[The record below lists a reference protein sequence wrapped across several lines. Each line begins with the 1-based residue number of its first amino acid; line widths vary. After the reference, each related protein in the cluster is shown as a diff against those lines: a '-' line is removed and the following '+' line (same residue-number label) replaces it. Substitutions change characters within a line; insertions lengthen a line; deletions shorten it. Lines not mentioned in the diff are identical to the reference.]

1 MTQPVE
7 DTSGAQALI
16 GQDLGGRY
24 KVVKLLGE
32 GGMGAVY
39 LGEQKLGQSL
49 RKVAIKTLH
58 PHLSHD
64 PKILARFER
73 ECETVAE
80 LQHPNTIQ
88 VFDFGKTDS
97 GILYIVMEYAEG
109 HSVAEDLE
117 KSGPMDP
124 PRVQKILE
132 QVCGSLEEAH
142 NHGIVHRDL
151 KPDNVLL
158 CERAGKKDWVEV
170 LDFGI
175 AKRGNEHDA
184 NEAKLT
190 QQGTVL
196 GTPPYMSPE
205 QFTGKPVD
213 ARSDIY
219 SLGVM
224 AYEMLSGK
232 LPFNGNTAW
241 EWASAHM
248 TAQPSPIESTGPLG
262 AKVPAP
268 MRNAITKA
276 LEKAPENRF
285 QSVKDF
291 YEAFSNGAVSVS
303 SSMTGARPSA
313 EPPRASPKTEIGAPM
328 PVGDFGIGGGAG
340 AGAGFGA
347 APPVAPAIGPAGFGA
362 AAPTPAP
369 GYGGGYAPPPQQ
381 AGTPASGNQA
391 FAAPGP
397 QHEDEGGSN
406 RGVIIG
412 LLAVVSLGVVA
423 AILVATGVFKS
434 KPADDPSIVTT
445 TTAPTTPTSTP
456 VPGDTGG
463 TTADT
468 TSASST
474 APVPTLAETGG
485 GTHPANPKEPGGKK
499 PEKPSG
505 SATAEPTHP
514 GTTPTS
520 APTTPTAAPTQ
531 PKPPPQ
537 VDTAA
542 CAQAHKW
549 CNFPGF
555 GKDPKV
561 TLLCNENKPKCLASG
576 GSI

>member
-1 MTQPVE
+1 VTQPVE
-7 DTSGAQALI
+7 DPSGSQSLI
-16 GQDLGGRY
+16 GQNLGGRY
-24 KVVKLLGE
+24 TVTKLLGE

-224 AYEMLSGK
+224 AYEMLSGR

-262 AKVPAP
+262 AKVPVP
-268 MRNAITKA
+268 MKNAISKA

-303 SSMTGARPSA
+303 SSMTGSRPSA
-313 EPPRASPKTEIGAPM
+313 EPPRANKTEIGAPI
-328 PVGDFGIGGGAG
+328 PVGDFGIGGGG
-340 AGAGFGA
+340 GFGA
-347 APPVAPAIGPAGFGA
+347 APPVAPAMGPAGFGA

-369 GYGGGYAPPPQQ
+369 GYGGGGGYGPPPQ

-391 FAAPGP
+391 FAAP
-397 QHEDEGGSN
+397 QVHAREEESGGGN
-406 RGVIIG
+406 RGLILG
-412 LLAVVSLGVVA
+412 LLALVSIGVVG

-434 KPADDPSIVTT
+434 KPSTDPGPITATT
-445 TTAPTTPTSTP
+445 TVATTPTSTP

-463 TTADT
+463 GTTTADT
-468 TSASST
+468 SST
-474 APVPTLAETGG
+474 PAPLPTLAETG
-485 GTHPANPKEPGGKK
+485 THPTTPGGKK
-499 PEKPSG
+499 PPATG
-505 SATAEPTHP
+505 SATAAPTHS
-514 GTTPTS
+514 GTTPT
-520 APTTPTAAPTQ
+520 APATTPTAPATTPTVAPTH
-531 PKPPPQ
+531 PTPPPQ

-542 CAQAHKW
+542 CAEAVRW
-549 CNFPGF
+549 CNHPAF
-555 GKDPKV
+555 GKDPSV
-561 TLLCNENKPKCLASG
+561 TKRCNDNKPKCLASG
-576 GSI
+576 GHV

>member
-1 MTQPVE
+1 
-7 DTSGAQALI
+7 
-16 GQDLGGRY
+16 
-24 KVVKLLGE
+24 
-32 GGMGAVY
+32 MGAVY

-109 HSVAEDLE
+109 HSVADDLE

-268 MRNAITKA
+268 MRAAITKA

-303 SSMTGARPSA
+303 SSMTGASPSA
-313 EPPRASPKTEIGAPM
+313 EPVRTSPKTEIGAPM
-328 PVGDFGIGGGAG
+328 PVGDFGVGAG
-340 AGAGFGA
+340 APAGFGA
-347 APPVAPAIGPAGFGA
+347 APAPAMAPAGVGA

-369 GYGGGYAPPPQQ
+369 GYGGGGYGPPPAH

-397 QHEDEGGSN
+397 QHEDEGGGN
-406 RGVIIG
+406 RGLIIG
-412 LLAVVSLGVVA
+412 LLAVVSVGVLGAV
-423 AILVATGVFKS
+423 LYATGVFKS
-434 KPADDPSIVTT
+434 KPADDPSVVTT
-445 TTAPTTPTSTP
+445 TTTATATPTSTP
-456 VPGDTGG
+456 PPGDTGG
-463 TTADT
+463 STATSDT

-474 APVPTLAETGG
+474 APLPTLAETG

-499 PEKPSG
+499 PAPGG
-505 SATAEPTHP
+505 SATAAPTHP

-520 APTTPTAAPTQ
+520 APTTPTTPTAAPTQ
-531 PKPPPQ
+531 PKPAPAI
-537 VDTAA
+537 DEKACATAA
-542 CAQAHKW
+542 KF
-549 CNFPGF
+549 CNHPAF
-555 GKDPKV
+555 GKDAAV
-561 TLLCNENKPKCLASG
+561 TKQCNDNKSKCLASG
-576 GSI
+576 GHL